1 MDGDEGGRP
10 ERPGAR
16 ITVFRERTGILSF
29 HLILGGMMM
38 LQGVLTAIFFIF
50 YGSDEIGITVTAVGL
65 SLFLAWAGYWFA
77 GHAWR
82 RMRDPANP
90 ITIGPAGLYD
100 RAISERPIAW
110 GDVRNLHVWADVTRG
125 GPVVVFD
132 LAEGAAERAGVH
144 PRVQHTAPINR
155 PFGYDYRIHSIGTD
169 ATIEALVEAIAP
181 YAEVNR
187 GE

>member
-1 MDGDEGGRP
+1 MDRGKSRA
-10 ERPGAR
+10 GAA

-38 LQGVLTAIFFIF
+38 LQGVLTAIFFIY

-82 RMRDPANP
+82 RMRDPENP

-110 GDVRNLHVWADVTRG
+110 SDIRNLHVWDGKG

-132 LAEGAAERAGVH
+132 LAEGAEERAGVYD
-144 PRVQHTAPINR
+144 RVRLSAPVNR
-155 PFGYDYRIHSIGTD
+155 PFGYDYRVHSIGTD

-181 YAEVNR
+181 YAEVKR
-187 GE
+187 DE

>member
-1 MDGDEGGRP
+1 MDGDEEGKP
-10 ERPGAR
+10 ERPGTT
-16 ITVFRERTGILSF
+16 ITVFRERTGMLTF
-29 HLILGGMMM
+29 HFILGGLFI
-38 LQGVLTAIFFIF
+38 LQGTLTAIFFLF
-50 YGSDEIGITVTAVGL
+50 FAGEEPGITTVSVGI
-65 SLFLAWAGYWFA
+65 SLFLAWVGYWFA

-82 RMRDPANP
+82 RMRDPENP

-110 GDVRNLHVWADVTRG
+110 SDIRNLHVWDGKG

-132 LAEGAAERAGVH
+132 LAEGAEERAGVYD
-144 PRVQHTAPINR
+144 RVRLSAPVNR
-155 PFGYDYRIHSIGTD
+155 PFGYDYRVHSIGTD

-181 YAEVNR
+181 YAKVKR